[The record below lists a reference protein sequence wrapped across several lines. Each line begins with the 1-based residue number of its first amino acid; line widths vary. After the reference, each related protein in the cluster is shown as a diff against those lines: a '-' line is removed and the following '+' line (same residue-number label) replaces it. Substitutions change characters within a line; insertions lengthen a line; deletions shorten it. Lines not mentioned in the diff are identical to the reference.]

1 MTFFNFYSNWVFTP
15 FFLKICKN
23 VKSRAWTVVQDS
35 EKAMGPYAYRDRQW
49 LSYDDVSMVRKKAEL
64 VKSMKLGG
72 AMIWSLDL
80 DDFKGNC
87 ECEAYPLLKTVNRV
101 LRNYPSAS
109 CKASKG
115 VNQSNFL

>member
-1 MTFFNFYSNWVFTP
+1 
-15 FFLKICKN
+15 
-23 VKSRAWTVVQDS
+23 
-35 EKAMGPYAYRDRQW
+35 MGPYAYRDRQW
-49 LSYDDVSMVRKKAEL
+49 VSYDDVSMVRKKVEL

-115 VNQSNFL
+115 DNQSNFL